1 MSVQDEVC
9 DQVEG
14 IVAKL
19 YVLKDS
25 CTGVI
30 HTDKSNPNLI
40 WYQGAEAI
48 LQEAVAELQETL
60 QAMKTGTASEPPAA
74 AEIEA
79 ETESGSDDEEEEASL
94 EESE

>member
-1 MSVQDEVC
+1 MSGQDEVY

-40 WYQGAEAI
+40 WFQGAGAI
-48 LQEAVAELQETL
+48 LEEAVAELQETL
-60 QAMKTGTASEPPAA
+60 QAMETGTATEPPAA
-74 AEIEA
+74 PEIEA
-79 ETESGSDDEEEEASL
+79 ETESDSDEEEEAPVD
-94 EESE
+94 ESE

>member
-1 MSVQDEVC
+1 MSGQGEVY
-9 DQVEG
+9 DRVEA

-40 WYQGAEAI
+40 WFQGAEAM
-48 LQEAVAELQETL
+48 LQEAVGKLQKALRAMETG
-60 QAMKTGTASEPPAA
+60 KPTA
-74 AEIEA
+74 EA
-79 ETESGSDDEEEEASL
+79 ETIEETETGSDEEQEEGSP
-94 EESE
+94 EEPK

>member
-1 MSVQDEVC
+1 MSGQGEVY
-9 DQVEG
+9 DRVEG

-40 WYQGAEAI
+40 WFQGAEAM
-48 LQEAVAELQETL
+48 LQEAVGKLQKALRAMETGE
-60 QAMKTGTASEPPAA
+60 AGEPPAA
-74 AEIEA
+74 AETAE
-79 ETESGSDDEEEEASL
+79 ETETGSDEEQEEGSP
-94 EESE
+94 EEPE